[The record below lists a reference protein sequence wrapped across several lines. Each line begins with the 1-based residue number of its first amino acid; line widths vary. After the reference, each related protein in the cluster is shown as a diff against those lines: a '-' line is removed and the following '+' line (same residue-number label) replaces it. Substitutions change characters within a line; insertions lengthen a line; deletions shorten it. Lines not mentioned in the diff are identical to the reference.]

1 MKDSK
6 IVAEELY
13 VFFVEVGAIV
23 PTGYEQHKRIIIE
36 GIAGEIERQRKGGE
50 RC

>member
-1 MKDSK
+1 MNNSK
-6 IVAEELY
+6 KRAEELY
-13 VFFVEVGAIV
+13 DFFVEVGAIV

-50 RC
+50 V